1 MLGIDYMRVE
11 FKMLESF
18 SRKKPLRSRQPPP
31 FFQNPKQQTKMDNLP
46 KDPEVLLQWPPY
58 NPRKNKL

>member
-1 MLGIDYMRVE
+1 MLGIDYTRVE

-31 FFQNPKQQTKMDNLP
+31 FFQNPKQQTKMANLP
-46 KDPEVLLQWPPY
+46 KDPKVLLKWPLY
-58 NPRKNKL
+58 TLRKNKL